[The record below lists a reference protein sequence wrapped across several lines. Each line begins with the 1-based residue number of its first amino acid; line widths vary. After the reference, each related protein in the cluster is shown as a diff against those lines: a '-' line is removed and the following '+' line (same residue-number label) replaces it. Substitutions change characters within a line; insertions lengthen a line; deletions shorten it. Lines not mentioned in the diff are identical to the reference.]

1 MPAKHAR
8 ASLPPVIW
16 VRKGALILLSLGL
29 VGCQD
34 RQARSDNARLEA
46 RISAL
51 EQQVNTLKQAQAEAP
66 APSAPNGFMARAAAQ
81 NCANDLSRALET
93 YRQDSIDGV
102 YPTPARLTV
111 PESCVGQKIEWV
123 RLTGKAYAF
132 ALVDEGGA
140 ELARAS
146 GP

>member
-1 MPAKHAR
+1 MPAGCPR
-8 ASLPPVIW
+8 ASLPPVMW
-16 VRKGALILLSLGL
+16 VRMGGFFLLSLGL

-34 RQARSDNARLEA
+34 GQARSENVRLAA

-51 EQQVNTLKQAQAEAP
+51 EQQVGRLQQAQAKAP
-66 APSAPNGFMARAAAQ
+66 AVAAPAEFMARAAAQ
-81 NCANDLSRALET
+81 NCANDLSRTLET
-93 YRQDSIDGV
+93 FRQDSIDGV
-102 YPTPARLTV
+102 YPAPSRLML
-111 PESCVGQKIEWV
+111 PDSCGGQTIQWV

-132 ALVDEGGA
+132 TLVDEGGA